1 MESCQDCHVPMQLS
15 QDEYGGGKALIIMNG
30 SWICKRTEPGIEY
43 IRVYAH
49 VRCFLAVLTNS
60 CEPDSKFYRV
70 DATLE

>member
-15 QDEYGGGKALIIMNG
+15 QDENEGGEALIIMNG

-60 CEPDSKFYRV
+60 STSSAGF
-70 DATLE
+70 